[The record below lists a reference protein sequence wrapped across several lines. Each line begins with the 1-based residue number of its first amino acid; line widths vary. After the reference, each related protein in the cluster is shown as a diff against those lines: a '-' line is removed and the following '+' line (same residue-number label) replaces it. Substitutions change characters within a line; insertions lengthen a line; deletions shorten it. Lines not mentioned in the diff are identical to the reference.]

1 MLIKRRSFLKSAAA
15 APIALTA
22 PSVMRAARAADPIK
36 MGVLLDQSGGIEML
50 GSPMLEATKLAV
62 KEINSSG
69 GLLDRQVEIIAYDP
83 QTTIQFLYPVCHAS
97 RRWR

>member
-1 MLIKRRSFLKSAAA
+1 M
-15 APIALTA
+15 
-22 PSVMRAARAADPIK
+22 
-36 MGVLLDQSGGIEML
+36 
-50 GSPMLEATKLAV
+50 AV

-83 QTTIQFLYPVCHAS
+83 QTTIQFYTQFATQG